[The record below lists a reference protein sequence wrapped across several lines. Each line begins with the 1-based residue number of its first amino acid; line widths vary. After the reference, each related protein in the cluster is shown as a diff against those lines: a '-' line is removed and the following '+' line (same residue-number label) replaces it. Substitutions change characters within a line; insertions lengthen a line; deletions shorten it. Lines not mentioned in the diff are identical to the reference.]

1 MAVKGIKINVYV
13 SLADLI
19 WKLGFILM
27 YSWWVEPE
35 KCNMDELKREG
46 ETFILH
52 EPGITKSLIG
62 RVFAIAF

>member
-46 ETFILH
+46 VTFILH
-52 EPGITKSLIG
+52 EPGIS
-62 RVFAIAF
+62 